1 MFYKNIK
8 IVNIIVLVILFFL
21 LAGFFH
27 IALAITETATVNVS
41 AEVLAPAPPPSEGGG
56 GGGTAFLS
64 YATVIIKG
72 WAHPDSLVTILQDG
86 QVAVTAQ
93 ANSSANFTASIDNLT
108 PGIWTFSIWAED
120 TSGRRSITF
129 SFTTSLIGGIITTIS
144 NIFLP
149 PTIELDKETVIQGEQ
164 IKILGQTVPESEVSI
179 YIHSED
185 EPIII
190 KVQSDEAGAYFFDF
204 NTASLELGVHNA
216 KSKAASLSGLV
227 SDFSNSYAFIVET
240 AGEILDKEPKIPR
253 ECVAANLNC
262 DFDQKGK
269 DIVNIVDVSILL
281 SNWGIP
287 RNMKTDLNNDG
298 TVDLIDFSIL
308 FFHWTG

>member
-1 MFYKNIK
+1 MR
-8 IVNIIVLVILFFL
+8 LLFFL
-21 LAGFFH
+21 SIIILISLPFFVFAQS
-27 IALAITETATVNVS
+27 IELEVNVQ
-41 AEVLAPAPPPSEGGG
+41 AVDDEEQPGGG
-56 GGGTAFLS
+56 GATLIS
-64 YATVIIKG
+64 YASVIIKG
-72 WAHPDSLVTILQDG
+72 WAHPDSSVTILQDG
-86 QVAVTAQ
+86 RVATTIQ
-93 ANSSANFTASIDNLT
+93 ANSSANFTATIGNLT

-129 SFTTSLIGGIITTIS
+129 SFTTSLIGGITTTIS

-179 YIHSED
+179 HINSED

-190 KVQSDEAGAYFFDF
+190 KVQADEAGAYFFDF

-240 AGEILDKEPKIPR
+240 AGKILDKEPKIPG

-262 DFDQKGK
+262 DFDQKSK

-281 SNWGIP
+281 YNWGIP
-287 RNMKTDLNNDG
+287 RNMKADLNNDG
-298 TVDLIDFSIL
+298 TVDLTDFSIL
-308 FFHWTG
+308 LFYWTG